1 MDVTDSRRLALTVAI
16 DVCRGACLIPTPA
29 LLGALADF
37 FEGAFTRSDLEVLC
51 ENATQ

>member
-16 DVCRGACLIPTPA
+16 DVCRGACLIPTPE
-29 LLGALADF
+29 LLEALADL